1 MKVES
6 LIVGPLEV
14 CCYIVYCAETKEG
27 VIIDPGDADPRI
39 VDKVKKLGLKI
50 VAILGTHAHADHVA
64 GVEYLRKELKVP
76 YMVHKLD
83 DEFFRDPVNF
93 SMFKSWGFPENP
105 KADKV
110 LEEGDIIEFGKEN
123 LRVIHT
129 PGHSPGSSCFY
140 NEKHKILFTGDT
152 LFVEAVGRAD
162 LPGGNYFQMM
172 DSIIKKLLVLPDDTK
187 IYPGHDYGPKPVSTI
202 GEEKKNNPFIQE
214 FLQEF

>member
-1 MKVES
+1 MKIES

-14 CCYIVYCAETKEG
+14 CCYIVYCDETKEG

-39 VDKVKKLGLKI
+39 IDKVKELGLKI
-50 VAILGTHAHADHVA
+50 TAILGTHAHADHVA
-64 GVEYLRKELKVP
+64 GVEYLRKELKAP

-83 DEFFRDPVNF
+83 EEFFRDPANF
-93 SMFKSWGFPENP
+93 SMFKSWGFSENP

-110 LEEGDIIEFGKEN
+110 FEEGDVIKFGKEY
-123 LRVIHT
+123 LKVIHT

-140 NEKHKILFTGDT
+140 NEKHKVLFTGDT

-162 LPGGNYFQMM
+162 LNGGNFFQMM
-172 DSIIKKLLVLPDDTK
+172 DSIKNKLLVLPDDTK
-187 IYPGHDYGPKPVSTI
+187 IYPGHDYGPRPTSTI
-202 GEEKKNNPFIQE
+202 GEEKENNP